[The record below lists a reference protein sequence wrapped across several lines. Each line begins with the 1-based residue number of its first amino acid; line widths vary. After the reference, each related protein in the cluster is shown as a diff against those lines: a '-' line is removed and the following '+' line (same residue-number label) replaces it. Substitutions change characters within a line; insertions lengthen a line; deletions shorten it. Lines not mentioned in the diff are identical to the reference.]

1 MALIGLLLIGP
12 AVSRLVEE
20 QIELFFLVIG
30 LLAMTLAG
38 AWRWEVVRR
47 AVEEPVWI
55 TLAVIVAGVVFDH
68 LRGPMDRRLTRLR
81 VQVARPLLC
90 TAAVFMIALLSSVI
104 TAIVAALVLVEMV
117 GLLRVGTRARVR
129 VTVAGCFAI
138 GLGASLTPLG
148 EPLSTLA
155 ADALGLG
162 FTGLFSL
169 LAPYVLP
176 GMLACSITAGLFA
189 AGQEGEGAT
198 PAAVLALAH
207 LSESFFYSCLRGL
220 RVYVFVA
227 ALVLVSR
234 SFADLALRYV
244 SMLSSGQ
251 LFWANTI
258 SAVMDNATLVAL
270 EVHSMDPAR
279 AREAIIALLVAG
291 GMLIPG
297 NIPNIVAAAPG
308 WGDNLVL
315 FGLYSS
321 FPLIFRVRPPLRR
334 FRGAGFSG
342 ANFPRG
348 KGGFSEAVSIEWV
361 RPVLRD
367 GLLVRKRFL
376 KGVISGGFR

>member
-1 MALIGLLLIGP
+1 
-12 AVSRLVEE
+12 
-20 QIELFFLVIG
+20 
-30 LLAMTLAG
+30 
-38 AWRWEVVRR
+38 
-47 AVEEPVWI
+47 
-55 TLAVIVAGVVFDH
+55 
-68 LRGPMDRRLTRLR
+68 
-81 VQVARPLLC
+81 
-90 TAAVFMIALLSSVI
+90 MIALLSSVI

-117 GLLRVGTRARVR
+117 GLLRVDTRARLR
-129 VTVAGCFAI
+129 ITVAGCFAI

-207 LSESFFYSCLRGL
+207 LSESFFHSCLRGL

-244 SMLSSGQ
+244 SMLSGGQ

-297 NIPNIVAAAPG
+297 NIPNIVAAGILRIGAGSWAKIGIPMG
-308 WGDNLVL
+308 LVL
-315 FGLYSS
+315 LGIYFAILQA
-321 FPLIFRVRPPLRR
+321 
-334 FRGAGFSG
+334 AG
-342 ANFPRG
+342 
-348 KGGFSEAVSIEWV
+348 
-361 RPVLRD
+361 
-367 GLLVRKRFL
+367 
-376 KGVISGGFR
+376 

>member
-1 MALIGLLLIGP
+1 MNSTVGLALIGLLLIGP

-38 AWRWEVVRR
+38 AWRWEVVRH

-81 VQVARPLLC
+81 SQVARPLLC
-90 TAAVFMIALLSSVI
+90 TGAVFMIALLSSVI

-117 GLLRVGTRARVR
+117 GLLRVDTRARLR
-129 VTVAGCFAI
+129 ITVAGCFAI

-189 AGQEGEGAT
+189 AGQEDEGAT

-207 LSESFFYSCLRGL
+207 LSESFFYS
-220 RVYVFVA
+220 
-227 ALVLVSR
+227 
-234 SFADLALRYV
+234 
-244 SMLSSGQ
+244 
-251 LFWANTI
+251 
-258 SAVMDNATLVAL
+258 
-270 EVHSMDPAR
+270 
-279 AREAIIALLVAG
+279 
-291 GMLIPG
+291 
-297 NIPNIVAAAPG
+297 
-308 WGDNLVL
+308 
-315 FGLYSS
+315 
-321 FPLIFRVRPPLRR
+321 
-334 FRGAGFSG
+334 
-342 ANFPRG
+342 
-348 KGGFSEAVSIEWV
+348 
-361 RPVLRD
+361 
-367 GLLVRKRFL
+367 
-376 KGVISGGFR
+376 

>member
-1 MALIGLLLIGP
+1 MNSTVGLVLIGLLLIGP

-38 AWRWEVVRR
+38 AWRWEVVRH

-68 LRGPMDRRLTRLR
+68 LRGPMDRGLTRLR
-81 VQVARPLLC
+81 AQVARPLLC
-90 TAAVFMIALLSSVI
+90 TGAVFMIALFSSVI
-104 TAIVAALVLVEMV
+104 TAIVAALMLVEMV
-117 GLLRVGTRARVR
+117 GLLRMDTRARLR

-189 AGQEGEGAT
+189 AGQEDKGAT

-244 SMLSSGQ
+244 SMLSGGQ
-251 LFWANTI
+251 LFWANMI

-279 AREAIIALLVAG
+279 AREAMISLLVAG

-297 NIPNIVAAAPG
+297 NIPNIVAAA
-308 WGDNLVL
+308 
-315 FGLYSS
+315 
-321 FPLIFRVRPPLRR
+321 ILRI
-334 FRGAGFSG
+334 GAGSWAKIG
-342 ANFPRG
+342 IPM
-348 KGGFSEAVSIEWV
+348 GFI
-361 RPVLRD
+361 
-367 GLLVRKRFL
+367 LLGIYFAIL
-376 KGVISGGFR
+376 QAAG